1 MNMKALIPLA
11 AGLGIGGVALVLGIN
26 TLKSARAAQQP
37 TAKVK
42 IWAARE
48 DIPRGA
54 ELKEEMLTEVA
65 YAADAL
71 PKGAFKKKEDL
82 IGRVPRLVAPE
93 GLPIL
98 ETMLS
103 SPGTKSGISV
113 KPGYRAVAVKI
124 DAGSGVDFHLEP
136 GSFVDVVG
144 SFKVNR
150 NGKSE
155 TIART
160 IVENVEVAAVGQ
172 RVSPTSGHEGDKK
185 EKEKDRSQTVRAV
198 TLFVQPE
205 DVPKLLL
212 TEQQGR
218 IKLSMRCDPGA
229 PGDESSSHTNR
240 WASDAELTGGPTP
253 SQAEPETAQAPETPL
268 DWLRGLFAKPAAESS
283 LVAAVVPPRAPSSAR
298 WILKIYRG
306 NKEEIVQFKGPDS
319 RERVDDTAVSADTRR
334 GGSRSA
340 ATHPAPR
347 SEPSPTPDSSAAA
360 DQGDRAEPQELSE

>member
-37 TAKVK
+37 VAKVK

-218 IKLSMRCDPGA
+218 IKLSMRGNADQ
-229 PGDESSSHTNR
+229 SSSHTNR
-240 WASDAELTGGPTP
+240 WASEAELTGEPTP

-283 LVAAVVPPRAPSSAR
+283 RVAAVVPPRAPPPAR

-319 RERVDDTAVSADTRR
+319 CERVDDTDVSADTRR
-334 GGSRSA
+334 GGSRPE

-347 SEPSPTPDSSAAA
+347 SEPSPTPDSSAAS
-360 DQGDRAEPQELSE
+360 DQGDHAEPQELSE

>member
-218 IKLSMRCDPGA
+218 IKLSMRGNA
-229 PGDESSSHTNR
+229 DESSSHTNR
-240 WASDAELTGGPTP
+240 WASEAELTGEPTP

-283 LVAAVVPPRAPSSAR
+283 LVAAVVSPRAPPPAR

-319 RERVDDTAVSADTRR
+319 RERVADTDVSA
-334 GGSRSA
+334 A
-340 ATHPAPR
+340 ALAQPKATPPTPP
-347 SEPSPTPDSSAAA
+347 SKPSPTPESPDAGDSV
-360 DQGDRAEPQELSE
+360 EPQELSE